1 MRKAKRPRASDR
13 SDLNDAGALTV
24 RRDPEHVEGPTM
36 RKNSVVGNRVVP
48 GDADGEAKKSGVPAF
63 AMTWQDV
70 GPNRPSEGRQLVS
83 SRLTDAL
90 AVKTQFTKKEWDA
103 FGMPPLR
110 IDDYIKVGNSFFQP
124 KLPGGKDFK
133 DEQKQKLGKAE
144 KGNKTG
150 KNPSGPYWPYHA
162 KSLAPTRQPPVSD

>member
-1 MRKAKRPRASDR
+1 MLEKSHHQFVRVSQINNEQCRRTDS
-13 SDLNDAGALTV
+13 AGTTLSV
-24 RRDPEHVEGPTM
+24 QGPTM
-36 RKNSVVGNRVVP
+36 RKKFVVGNRVAP
-48 GDADGEAKKSGVPAF
+48 GDAGGEAKKSEVPAF

-110 IDDYIKVGNSFFQP
+110 IDDYIKVGSSFFQP
-124 KLPGGKDFK
+124 TLPGDKDVK
-133 DEQKQKLGKAE
+133 DKQKQKFGNAE
-144 KGNKTG
+144 KWKEAV
-150 KNPSGPYWPYHA
+150 KNRLGPYNA

>member
-1 MRKAKRPRASDR
+1 MRKKF
-13 SDLNDAGALTV
+13 
-24 RRDPEHVEGPTM
+24 
-36 RKNSVVGNRVVP
+36 VVGNRVAP
-48 GDADGEAKKSGVPAF
+48 GDAGGEAKKSEVPAF

-110 IDDYIKVGNSFFQP
+110 IDDYIKVGSSFFQP
-124 KLPGGKDFK
+124 TLPGDKDVK
-133 DEQKQKLGKAE
+133 DKQKQKFGNAE
-144 KGNKTG
+144 KWKEAV
-150 KNPSGPYWPYHA
+150 KNRLGPYNA